1 MYQIYQ
7 IMPGDTFD
15 KIAVRYGSTIDNLKF
30 INGINSSYELIPGS
44 YIVVPKLVNDIFN
57 SYVVKKGDDLYSIAE
72 RFNTTVDL
80 LELVNGLK
88 KGEYIYPNQEL
99 LIPAED
105 VVVYLTQN
113 ETLEEIADKIG
124 IMPSDL
130 SEANPGLYVVP
141 EQLVTYKLS
150 ENE

>member
-1 MYQIYQ
+1 MYQVYQ
-7 IMPGDTFD
+7 IMPGDTLEG
-15 KIAVRYGSTIDNLKF
+15 IANRYGTTFNNLIS
-30 INGINSSYELIPGS
+30 INGIDGQNSLTPGT
-44 YIVVPKLVNDIFN
+44 YIVVPKLENDIFN
-57 SYVVKKGDDLYSIAE
+57 SYIVKKGDDLYSIAE

-105 VVVYLTQN
+105 IVVYLTQN